1 MLKITEKKKR
11 LNAESHFF
19 QLLFNTVLKQK
30 VFHAWEAPFSNN
42 MVYAAGII
50 HIMCSLCQ
58 SQHCK
63 NVKNKAVPLH
73 AMKVL
78 GGEEP
83 KLLHIL
89 DLSTR

>member
-1 MLKITEKKKR
+1 MLKITEKKNR

-19 QLLFNTVLKQK
+19 QLLFNMVMKQK

-50 HIMCSLCQ
+50 HMCSLRQ

-63 NVKNKAVPLH
+63 KVKNKDVPLH

-78 GGEEP
+78 GGEEA